1 MYSRGVSP
9 VRIAR
14 WCRVD
19 VRRVHRA
26 VDRQIEKN
34 PDWFDACLLVRD
46 QPAWDGAAA
55 KRFARNR
62 DRVWWQ
68 HYADVAAH
76 MGERGGVL
84 PAQNDRVRA
93 RELYRW
99 IEAQRRQHDAGNLT
113 QDRIEALDGLGEW
126 RGTRRGNPDALWASR
141 LEQVRQF
148 HAVRGRFPVYTPQR
162 RPEEKVLATW
172 LHRQRTWSR
181 AGRLRQDRHQQ
192 LDQTLPGWTTPTR

>member
-1 MYSRGVSP
+1 M
-9 VRIAR
+9 
-14 WCRVD
+14 
-19 VRRVHRA
+19 
-26 VDRQIEKN
+26 DRQIEKN